1 MSGHSFALLGRG
13 RGCSHSK
20 HARANII
27 HNQCTRVVLPSLL
40 PPSAIAPEPVAP
52 RAPASARIDHS
63 GVRRQAFRQRPTLT
77 ELKPCLLTRELQSA
91 RGALRLAE
99 RQESALLLAA
109 SAKQVYLQTQ

>member
-1 MSGHSFALLGRG
+1 MLPLLF
-13 RGCSHSK
+13 
-20 HARANII
+20 
-27 HNQCTRVVLPSLL
+27 LLL

-77 ELKPCLLTRELQSA
+77 ELKPCLLTRELQST

-109 SAKQVYLQTQ
+109 SAKQVCLQTQ